1 MLEYPEIHE
10 DYASYASIR
19 DDNCVGYT
27 CLNANDFD
35 VLLFLVRTT
44 SWACRTKRLNR
55 YTGRSSP
62 RKSRTAWRRRTNDTS
77 ALNRSSIRR

>member
-27 CLNANDFD
+27 CLNANDF
-35 VLLFLVRTT
+35 
-44 SWACRTKRLNR
+44 
-55 YTGRSSP
+55 
-62 RKSRTAWRRRTNDTS
+62 
-77 ALNRSSIRR
+77 